1 MLYAELQSRLEL
13 NHLYFSPIIE
23 QGKGGEKQVGL
34 YQYVPPILNQMRME
48 AVKKVVDE
56 TEFTINWLPGV
67 QEIHIKK
74 IDG

>member
-1 MLYAELQSRLEL
+1 MLYPELQAKLEL

-34 YQYVPPILNQMRME
+34 YQYVPAILNQMRME

-56 TEFTINWLPGV
+56 TEFTCTWHPNQ

-74 IDG
+74 IE